1 MKLVVHIAFLSVGM
15 FVFMRTSVQA
25 FNPSLQSRVY
35 NKVAL
40 HATSAETDAERLRA
54 KARELMAQVK
64 QQEDDLHKNVMA
76 KKKSQD
82 AHTDQII
89 SELFPSNSEGGTC
102 DLASRLRSKRL
113 AAEVLVQIVER
124 LHQRTRVAE
133 KKEPELASCT
143 DQLIEAAAILDQ
155 EFVNHKSKCGD
166 KITHADLVHWGGGN
180 VSGILKDKDKDLA
193 REYDEQFKKR
203 LESFYDAAV
212 KKHTRDEVDSRGWM
226 VSCNSTK

>member
-1 MKLVVHIAFLSVGM
+1 MKLVQIACLSVGM
-15 FVFMRTSVQA
+15 IMCTSVRA
-25 FNPSLQSRVY
+25 FSPSLQSRIC
-35 NKVAL
+35 NKAVEL
-40 HATSAETDAERLRA
+40 HATSAETEAERLRA

-64 QQEDDLHKNVMA
+64 QQEDDLHNNIMA
-76 KKKSQD
+76 KKRSRD
-82 AHTDQII
+82 AHIDQII
-89 SELFPSNSEGGTC
+89 SELFPTNNEGDTG
-102 DLASRLRSKRL
+102 DLVSRLRNKRL

-124 LHQRTRVAE
+124 LHQRTRVAD

-155 EFVNHKSKCGD
+155 EFVNQKTRCGD

-193 REYDEQFKKR
+193 REYDEQFQKR

-226 VSCNSTK
+226 DGDAWKP